1 MPKTARL
8 AQRRVSQ
15 MKAEKMRTDKKVCW
29 LGLGAFIG
37 LLGLVSAAPA
47 QTSKPASGGL
57 VPVKVALRRITETQY
72 RHTIADV
79 FGPEIKINARFE
91 PEQRVDRLLAIGSA
105 QLSLTS
111 SGFEQYF
118 ALATSISDQ
127 VLGEKQRSVSVHC
140 KPADPTR
147 ADDACARLF
156 IETYGERLFRRPLTE
171 SETLARLHTASVG
184 AKQSND
190 FYAGLKLALTSLLVA
205 PEFLFRVE
213 TAEPDPASPGQY
225 RLDAYTKASRL
236 SFMLWDSAP
245 DDELLAAAKSGA
257 IHSDSILKA
266 QLARMVASPR
276 Y

>member
-8 AQRRVSQ
+8 AERRVSQ
-15 MKAEKMRTDKKVCW
+15 MKAEKVRTDKKVCW

-37 LLGLVSAAPA
+37 LLGLVPAAPA
-47 QTSKPASGGL
+47 QTPKPASSGV

-118 ALATSISDQ
+118 TLASSISDQ
-127 VLGEKQRSVSVHC
+127 VLDEKQRAASVPC

-147 ADDACARLF
+147 ADDACARVF
-156 IETYGERLFRRPLTE
+156 IQRYGKLLFRRRLTE
-171 SETLARLHTASVG
+171 SETLARLSTASMG
-184 AKQSND
+184 AKQSSD
-190 FYAGLKLALTSLLVA
+190 IYAGLKLALNSLLLA

-213 TAEPDPASPGQY
+213 TAEPDPIHPQQY
-225 RLDAYTKASRL
+225 RLDGYT
-236 SFMLWDSAP
+236 
-245 DDELLAAAKSGA
+245 
-257 IHSDSILKA
+257 
-266 QLARMVASPR
+266 
-276 Y
+276 